1 MEASTSHD
9 PEQNSAFHAPLL
21 DRPYSA
27 VGPAFRRRPLKGFVV
42 IFASVVFLLS
52 LATLIIN
59 QSQEQLPTPNKN
71 VPPSSPTSKPVSFS
85 KALPRG
91 VAEGVSAKSNPSLL
105 NQASFNWTNAM
116 FSWQRTAYHFQPV
129 KNWMNG
135 R

>member
-9 PEQNSAFHAPLL
+9 PEQNSAFYAPLP
-21 DRPYSA
+21 DHPSSA
-27 VGPAFRRRPLKGFVV
+27 GAPVTRRRPLKGFAA

-52 LATLIIN
+52 LVTLIIN
-59 QSQEQLPTPNKN
+59 QSQEPLLRSNRD
-71 VPPSSPTSKPVSFS
+71 PSPSPTSKPASFS
-85 KALPRG
+85 KTQPRG

-105 NQASFNWTNAM
+105 DKVSFNWTNAM
-116 FSWQRTAYHFQPV
+116 FSWQRTAYHFQPE